1 MRGKGWH
8 NMKKKFTILIIAM
21 LTMAILITGCSKSG
35 LSEGVVAKIGNK
47 EVTEV
52 EYNKLLDYYL
62 SIATTQ
68 YNLTEEL
75 LNTDSGSGMTLL
87 DTLKAEVLDIIVLT
101 EIIADKAAENKVTV
115 TEEEVTKEFEENH
128 VKVMESDENY
138 KKLIKENNLDDA
150 FIKEQIKKDLI
161 AYKYNQF
168 YLEKTEINEAAAKT
182 FYEENPESFH
192 NEQVSAKHILVD
204 TEETAKE
211 VIGKLEAGADFAEL
225 AKEYST
231 EPAAQETGGNL
242 GYFKRGRMVPDF
254 ENAVFALEVGKISE
268 PVKTEFGYHVIVV
281 EDKIDES
288 ISFEDAKA
296 DIIDYLKA
304 LDYQKHLEEALKK
317 ANVVK
322 KDKL

>member
-1 MRGKGWH
+1 
-8 NMKKKFTILIIAM
+8 MKKKFTILIIAM

-138 KKLIKENNLDDA
+138 KKLIEENNLDDA

>member
-1 MRGKGWH
+1 
-8 NMKKKFTILIIAM
+8 MKKKLTILIIAM
-21 LTMAILITGCSKSG
+21 LTMAILITGCSKTG
-35 LSEGVVAKIGNK
+35 LAEGVVAKIGNK
-47 EVTEV
+47 EVTEA

-68 YNLTEEL
+68 YNLTEEI
-75 LNTDSGSGMTLL
+75 LNTDNGSGMTLL

-115 TEEEVTKEFEENH
+115 TDEEVTKEFEENH

-138 KKLIKENNLDDA
+138 KKLIEENKLDDA
-150 FIKEQIKKDLI
+150 FIKEQIRKDLI

-182 FYEENPESFH
+182 FYEENPEGFH
-192 NEQVSAKHILVD
+192 NEQVSAKHILVE

-231 EPAAQETGGNL
+231 EPGAEQTGGNL
-242 GYFKRGRMVPDF
+242 GYFKKGRMVPEF
-254 ENAVFALEVGKISE
+254 EKAAFALEVGKISE
-268 PVKTEFGYHVIVV
+268 PVKTDFGYHVIVV
-281 EDKIDES
+281 EDKVDES

-296 DIIDYLKA
+296 DIVDYLKR